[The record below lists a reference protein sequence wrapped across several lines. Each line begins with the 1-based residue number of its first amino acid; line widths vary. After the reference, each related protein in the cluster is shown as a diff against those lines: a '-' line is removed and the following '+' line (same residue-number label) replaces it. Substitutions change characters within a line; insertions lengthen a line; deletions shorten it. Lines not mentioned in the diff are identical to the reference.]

1 MFRGLQHYMKGC
13 SKLERLD
20 FAEQTVCNSA
30 YLKVTMSAEAET
42 VLLCYK
48 GLDTTREFPSHYTC
62 GGFPFLLCCPVCQC
76 PYLWVCPVE

>member
-1 MFRGLQHYMKGC
+1 MKGC

-48 GLDTTREFPSHYTC
+48 GLDTTIEFPSPLHLWWVPIPAVLPC
-62 GGFPFLLCCPVCQC
+62 IPVPIPVGLCCGVA
-76 PYLWVCPVE
+76 E